1 MRLSLINLSLLNLS
15 EKEEMERTFRINAN
29 EDDDHLVQGGA
40 VILITRVS
48 ARDPL
53 GLPCQHLACQDL
65 GVDMRGTLV
74 KRESDDA
81 PPPAQP

>member
-1 MRLSLINLSLLNLS
+1 MRLSLLNLSLLNLS
-15 EKEEMERTFRINAN
+15 EKEEVKRTFRIHAN

-40 VILITRVS
+40 VILINRVS
-48 ARDPL
+48 ARDPF

-74 KRESDDA
+74 KRDA
-81 PPPAQP
+81 CVAY